1 LKLDGRAI
9 IALVVLTLWVAILAY
24 DLFWRAPSVQVS
36 AKLLVWAIRGYQM
49 AVSPVLAKCGVHC
62 RYQPSCSEYAVMM
75 LKEYGTIKGIWFA
88 GERLLTCY

>member
-1 LKLDGRAI
+1 
-9 IALVVLTLWVAILAY
+9 
-24 DLFWRAPSVQVS
+24 
-36 AKLLVWAIRGYQM
+36 M